1 MTPLPFLVRTD
12 TNICF
17 GGGLYHLVGCCCN
30 PGQKNEE
37 KLVALINSEV
47 GMERLELIQETI
59 MKIGLLI

>member
-1 MTPLPFLVRTD
+1 MAQNKLQNAIDAYGTFCRVLD
-12 TNICF
+12 KHNWN
-17 GGGLYHLVGCCCN
+17 Y
-30 PGQKNEE
+30 QKNEE